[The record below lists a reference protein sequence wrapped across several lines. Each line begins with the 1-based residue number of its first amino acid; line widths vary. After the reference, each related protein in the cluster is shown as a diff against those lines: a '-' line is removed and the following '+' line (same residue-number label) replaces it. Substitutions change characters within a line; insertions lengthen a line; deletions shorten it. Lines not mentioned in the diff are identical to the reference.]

1 MKCQHAYNMQT
12 SLGFFSRVYGFFAE
26 HKPAQRCVLSICFT
40 VPKLHFSFS
49 CSSCAVIA
57 DGRKNKSFG
66 MLRVVCYPIPAVFTT
81 SGKAKRCSSG
91 LMLHLDTQNT
101 FKSFRFIIYLFIYYN
116 LLELVVWHNCCYHFL
131 QRCICLYIYL
141 SFIHPNIYPSIQQS
155 FIVPKVIHRPSIH
168 HTCIHPS
175 IIFFTSIIHAS
186 IIYPS
191 KSIHLSFYHPS
202 IIYISKIYPSIHPSI
217 HSGIS
222 HTLWNNGFF
231 DADLN
236 QWNENMHLY
245 YKKTKSIFSAHLLR
259 RCHCSTPL
267 QRHWHLADVRLSA
280 QLPDNPNLRGGE
292 WAELKLGWIE
302 PGWGELSLKRPGYY
316 GWNWRTSRHP
326 HLTDST
332 KHEELDS
339 CWW

>member
-12 SLGFFSRVYGFFAE
+12 SLCFFSRVYGFFAE

-101 FKSFRFIIYLFIYYN
+101 LKSFRFIIYLFIYYN

-141 SFIHPNIYPSIQQS
+141 SFIHPNIY
-155 FIVPKVIHRPSIH
+155 VSIH
-168 HTCIHPS
+168 PTIVYSSKSDTSTIHPSYMHPSFFYIYHTCIHHLS
-175 IIFFTSIIHAS
+175 IQV
-186 IIYPS
+186 YPS
-191 KSIHLSFYHPS
+191 VLLSSVHHLYIKNLSFHPP
-202 IIYISKIYPSIHPSI
+202 IYSFRDLTY
-217 HSGIS
+217 
-222 HTLWNNGFF
+222 TLKQRFLWCWLKSVKWKHAFI
-231 DADLN
+231 
-236 QWNENMHLY
+236 E
-245 YKKTKSIFSAHLLR
+245 YKKTKSKFSAHLLR

-316 GWNWRTSRHP
+316 GWNWRTSKHP

-332 KHEELDS
+332 KHEDLDS